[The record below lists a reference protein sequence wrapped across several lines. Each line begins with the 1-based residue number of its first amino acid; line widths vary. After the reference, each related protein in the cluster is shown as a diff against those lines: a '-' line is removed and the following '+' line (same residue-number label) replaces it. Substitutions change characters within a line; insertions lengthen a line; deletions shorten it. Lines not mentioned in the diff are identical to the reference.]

1 LVKFYTYHIKFHIV
15 IVICVLCYI
24 LQKNA
29 LKESELCIGYSSWV
43 EILCSVLICTI

>member
-1 LVKFYTYHIKFHIV
+1 M
-15 IVICVLCYI
+15 LCYI

-43 EILCSVLICTI
+43 EILCSVLFVH